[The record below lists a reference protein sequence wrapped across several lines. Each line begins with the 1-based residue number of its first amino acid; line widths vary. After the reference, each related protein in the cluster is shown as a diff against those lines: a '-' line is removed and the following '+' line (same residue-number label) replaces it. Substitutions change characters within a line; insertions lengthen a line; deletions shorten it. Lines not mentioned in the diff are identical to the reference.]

1 AAGPEHVPLADEL
14 LQRPR
19 PHPRGQGRLL
29 VAEPVG
35 PLREQVHGPAIVAA
49 RPPGP
54 GAGCAR
60 ARPADA
66 VPGGPLRQRSTGAV
80 TGRRLHLLS
89 KEQVGSAPAVSGT
102 RSRSRVPSPTGVRS
116 PTSKCWR
123 KRKAGHQ
130 HRRALPSPPLNT
142 TPPPPPTPRRPGGRP
157 RAWGL
162 GGGGGGGG
170 RTSGSWG
177 GGTGV
182 GAPVRGSAPDW
193 V

>member
-35 PLREQVHGPAIVAA
+35 PPREQVHGPAIVAA

-89 KEQVGSAPAVSGT
+89 REQVGSAPAVSGT
-102 RSRSRVPSPTGVRS
+102 RSRSRVPSATEARS

-123 KRKAGHQ
+123 KRKPATNNVGRCRESH
-130 HRRALPSPPLNT
+130 ST
-142 TPPPPPTPRRPGGRP
+142 TAPPPRQPVPRPGRQPRSSGPAGGSRGRG
-157 RAWGL
+157 RTSAGW
-162 GGGGGGGG
+162 GGG
-170 RTSGSWG
+170 RG
-177 GGTGV
+177 GG
-182 GAPVRGSAPDW
+182 AA
-193 V
+193 